1 MMNPVAHSRNSYGD
15 LFIADCRVRD
25 AAQVFAHKWDP
36 LVLVVLAEGPLR
48 REALHRSLGTVSDKS
63 LTETLNRLMAQELVV
78 RIRRLSAPP
87 RVDYALSDRGQS
99 FVDGPLEALA
109 KWIIATD

>member
-1 MMNPVAHSRNSYGD
+1 MMNSMATLRNSYGD
-15 LFIADCRVRD
+15 LFITDCRLRD

-36 LVLVVLAEGPLR
+36 LVLAVLTEGPLR
-48 REALHRSLGTVSDKS
+48 REALHRALGTISDKS
-63 LTETLNRLMAQELVV
+63 LTETLNRLMEWELVV
-78 RIRRLSAPP
+78 RTRRLSAPP